1 MTSLTITGKHLIGL
15 TEQGEPDPTFQ
26 GVDPRT
32 GRPLPGAF
40 AEAGPDDV
48 AAATRLAW
56 RAARELRSWPAERIA
71 SLLRAM
77 VAGLETHG
85 EQIVTLADSET
96 GLGRPRLQGELAR
109 TLGQFR
115 MFAEI
120 VESGEHLGIIID
132 HADPDSVPPR
142 PDLRRML
149 VPIGPVAVFGA
160 SNFPLAF
167 SVPGGDT
174 ASALAAGCPV
184 VIKAHPSHPA
194 TSEATARCLIR
205 AAADEGAPDGT
216 VSLLQG
222 RTHEGG
228 GGLVLDPRVAAVAFT
243 GSRQGGRALMD
254 LAATRDTPIP
264 VHAEM
269 SSLNPVVVTPAAISA
284 RAAAIASGFVASL
297 TLGTGQFCTKPGL
310 LLLPE
315 GEAADAM
322 LADIVHQL
330 SAVPPTPLLNRGIH
344 ELLSERLGGSTAA
357 VGVTV
362 RLDGRDSERTEGFTC
377 RPTLIEV
384 DVETYLQH
392 AELREEHFGPVSV
405 VVRHRPDQLHDL
417 VASLDGQLTATL
429 QAEAG
434 ELDSLRE
441 LRDLLSARVGR
452 ILWNGFPTGVSVTRS
467 QHHGGPYPA
476 TSDPRFTSVGGTA
489 IDRFLRPVVYQDMP
503 DGLLPEAIRSDDPLG
518 LPHTLNGVRRP
529 GSTR

>member
-1 MTSLTITGKHLIGL
+1 MASLTITGKHLIGV
-15 TEQGEPDPTFQ
+15 TEQGDPDPTFH

-32 GRPLPGAF
+32 GLALPDSF
-40 AEAGPDDV
+40 AEAGADDV
-48 AAATRLAW
+48 ASATRLAW
-56 RAARELRSWPAERIA
+56 RAAQELRTWPAARIA

-77 VAGLETHG
+77 ASSLEAHG

-96 GLGRPRLQGELAR
+96 GLGTPRLQGELAR

-115 MFAEI
+115 LFADI
-120 VESGEHLGIIID
+120 ADSGEHLGIIID
-132 HADPDSVPPR
+132 HADSTSVPPR

-149 VPIGPVAVFGA
+149 IPIGPIAVFGA

-184 VIKAHPSHPA
+184 VIKAHPSHPS

-205 AAADEGAPDGT
+205 AAVDEGAPDGT

-222 RTHEGG
+222 RTHEVGR
-228 GGLVLDPRVAAVAFT
+228 GLVLDPRISAVAFT

-254 LAATRDTPIP
+254 LAATRETPIP

-269 SSLNPVVVTPAAISA
+269 SSLNPVIVTPAAIST
-284 RAAAIASGFVASL
+284 RAEAIAGGFVASL

-310 LLLPE
+310 LLLPQ
-315 GEAADAM
+315 GEAGDAM
-322 LADIVHQL
+322 LADIVQQL
-330 SAVPPTPLLNRGIH
+330 SAVPAAPLLNRGIH
-344 ELLSERLGGSTAA
+344 ELLSDRLGESTAA
-357 VGVTV
+357 VGVNV
-362 RLDGRDSERTEGFTC
+362 HIDGRDGEQTEGFTC
-377 RPTLIEV
+377 KPSLLEV
-384 DVETYLQH
+384 DVDTYLQH

-405 VVRHRPDQLHDL
+405 VVRHRPDKLLDL
-417 VASLDGQLTATL
+417 IAGLDGQLTATL
-429 QAEAG
+429 QAEAS
-434 ELDSLRE
+434 ELDSLVE

-489 IDRFLRPVVYQDMP
+489 IDRFLRPFVYQDMP
-503 DGLLPEAIRSDDPLG
+503 DGLLPDAIRSDDPLG

-529 GSTR
+529 GSPR